1 MRALIGLLMLNL
13 LVGCSQP
20 VEQNKERHNTQEPN
34 TMQEL
39 SVAEIHSRF
48 QDQTLSATVL
58 TRFYLDQIEQH
69 RALGAVITVNPDA
82 ERIAQE
88 LDAAWQKGEQRGPLH
103 GIPVLL
109 KDNIDTSDEMPN
121 TAGSMLLAKNF
132 PDRDATLVRQLRNAG
147 AIILGKSN
155 LSEWANF
162 RSNHSISGWSGIG
175 GQTRNPYDPSRSPC
189 GSSAGSAVAVA
200 ANLTA
205 LAVGTE
211 TDGSIICPVA
221 LNGIV
226 GIKPT
231 HGTVSGDGIIPI
243 AHSQD
248 TAGPMARTMTDAVLM
263 LETLRTD
270 HKPFSE
276 HLNANGLKGK
286 TLGVVTNLMGYHPQT
301 DLVFQQAVAD
311 LKAAGANITECNLPN
326 LRAISKHEYEVL
338 LYEFKTDIAE
348 YLTGTQLPYRTL
360 SDLIAANQQNA
371 DMELSLFDQD
381 VFEAAEAKGS
391 LDDEAY
397 KVALESSKRLA
408 GPEGIDATLAAC
420 GADILIAPSTS
431 PAWKIDTI
439 MGDHFT
445 GGASMA
451 AAVSGYPHITLP
463 MGFVADMPV
472 GLSLFSGRDSEA
484 GLIEAAYAY
493 EQATQH
499 RRPPKI

>member
-1 MRALIGLLMLNL
+1 
-13 LVGCSQP
+13 
-20 VEQNKERHNTQEPN
+20 
-34 TMQEL
+34 MQEL
-39 SVAEIHSRF
+39 SVSEIHIRF
-48 QDQTLSATVL
+48 QDQTLSATAL
-58 TRFYLDQIEQH
+58 TRFYIDQIEQH
-69 RALGAVITVNPDA
+69 RALGAIIIINPDA
-82 ERIAQE
+82 ERIARE
-88 LDAAWQKGEQRGPLH
+88 LDAAWQKGEQQGPLH

-109 KDNIDTSDEMPN
+109 KDNIDTSDDMPN
-121 TAGSMLLAKNF
+121 TAGSVLLAKNF
-132 PDRDATLVRQLRNAG
+132 PDSDAPLVTQLRNAG
-147 AIILGKSN
+147 AVILGKSN

-211 TDGSIICPVA
+211 TDGSVICPAA

-231 HGTVSGDGIIPI
+231 HGTVSGAGIIPI

-248 TAGPMARTMTDAVLM
+248 TAGPMARTVTDAVLM
-263 LETLRTD
+263 LEALRID
-270 HKPFSE
+270 HKPFSK
-276 HLNANGLKGK
+276 HLEVNGLEGK
-286 TLGVVTNLMGYHPQT
+286 TLGIVTNLMGYHPQT
-301 DLVFQQAVAD
+301 DLIFQKAVAD
-311 LKAAGANITECNLPN
+311 LKAAGASTTECTLPN
-326 LRAISKHEYEVL
+326 QRAISKHEYEVL
-338 LYEFKTDIAE
+338 LYEFKADIAE
-348 YLTGTQLPYRTL
+348 YLAGTQLPYRTL
-360 SDLIAANQQNA
+360 KDLIAANKQSA
-371 DMELSLFDQD
+371 DTELSLFGQEL
-381 VFEAAEAKGS
+381 FEAAEAKGG

-397 KVALESSKRLA
+397 KVALKSSKHLA
-408 GPEGIDATLAAC
+408 GPAGIDATLAAC

-439 MGDHFT
+439 MGDHFS

-463 MGFVADMPV
+463 MGFVAGMPV

-484 GLIEAAYAY
+484 ALIEAAYAY
-493 EQATQH
+493 EQATRH
-499 RRPPKI
+499 RKPPKI